1 MKRTTTLSVILFIA
15 ALLLSMNAQLARPSD
30 PESSTTAYVTWAVKP
45 GVYDKIESCAD
56 NLYTVHKGNKVG
68 IVDGHGREIVPV
80 QADRITGFYDGLAL
94 VLQKEGS
101 SERVLGVFT
110 SSGQYTKMDVACH
123 TVPTLEFFSEGLLP
137 VKFNN
142 GRLGFVNAQGVAVK
156 EFDKS
161 ITRMLPFHEGYAA
174 IGNKDIV
181 DRNFTPVTMNLKA
194 ATEVTEVSSVNN
206 GKAVISV
213 AVNGKGAL
221 NEIDVRT
228 GKITSEEV
236 KNNTSDYL
244 GCIGSGRP
252 RSIPYESYRPQV
264 STSITA
270 ILQNGK
276 YGYTKGGQ
284 TLVPFQFDEAWP
296 FIGNNAVV
304 KSGGKYA
311 LLELHKG
318 GAAFG
323 ATPDDNGSIS
333 YRRSKGKGLSHSFRL
348 DMPSDVGDAV
358 QVNVVRN
365 GVTIPATASGSRY
378 EFRADAS
385 QGRQEYLVEVSA
397 NGLKMWEGS
406 MTYSYNAKSEE
417 VVVPPP
423 DGPGGITEE
432 KKEKTLPLRVSI
444 AVKNKTAD
452 KDKKCHVEVTVSN
465 PNNKEVKT
473 TLTVSGDSGL
483 KGVSK
488 KLTIPAKGSRTVST
502 HFTVKKVVRNGTVT
516 ATESLTG
523 QRASKSGLQLIPN

>member
-1 MKRTTTLSVILFIA
+1 M
-15 ALLLSMNAQLARPSD
+15 
-30 PESSTTAYVTWAVKP
+30 
-45 GVYDKIESCAD
+45 
-56 NLYTVHKGNKVG
+56 
-68 IVDGHGREIVPV
+68 DGHGREIVPV

-110 SSGQYTKMDVACH
+110 SSGQYTKMDVDCY
-123 TVPTLEFFSEGLLP
+123 TVHTLEYFSEGFLP

-142 GRLGFVNAQGVAVK
+142 GQLGFVNAQGTVVK

-161 ITRMLPFHEGYAA
+161 VTSLLPFSEGYAA
-174 IGNKDIV
+174 INNQFFV
-181 DRNFTPVTMNLKA
+181 DRNFISISFSMKSAVTPLLIYNFH
-194 ATEVTEVSSVNN
+194 N
-206 GKAVISV
+206 GKAVIYDTSKNTHVLDVSTGTADRESV
-213 AVNGKGAL
+213 S
-221 NEIDVRT
+221 NE
-228 GKITSEEV
+228 
-236 KNNTSDYL
+236 TSDFL
-244 GCIGSGRP
+244 GCINTGR
-252 RSIPYESYRPQV
+252 SITIPYESYSPHV
-264 STSITA
+264 SSSIQA
-270 ILQNGK
+270 IQRNGK
-276 YGYTKGGQ
+276 YGYLEGGE
-284 TLVPFQFDEAWP
+284 TLAPFQFDEAWP
-296 FIGNNAVV
+296 FIGDNAVV
-304 KSGGKYA
+304 KLGGKYA

-333 YRRSKGKGLSHSFRL
+333 YRRSKSKGLSHRFSL
-348 DMPSDVGDAV
+348 NKPSDVGDAV

-365 GVTIPATASGSRY
+365 GVTIPATASGDRY

-417 VVVPPP
+417 VVVPPTVESRNN
-423 DGPGGITEE
+423 DGQGGVTEG

-452 KDKKCHVEVTVSN
+452 MDKKCHVEVTVSN
-465 PNNKEVKT
+465 PNNKEVT
-473 TLTVSGDSGL
+473 TTVKVSGDSGL

-502 HFTVKKVVRNGTVT
+502 YFTVKKVVRNGTVT

-523 QRASKSGLQLIPN
+523 QGASKSGLQLIPN

>member
-30 PESSTTAYVTWAVKP
+30 PKPSTTAYVTWAVKP

-56 NLYTVHKGNKVG
+56 NLYSVYKGNKVG

-94 VLQKEGS
+94 VLQKDGS
-101 SERVLGVFT
+101 AERVLGVLT
-110 SSGQYTKMDVACH
+110 PSGQYTKMDVVCH
-123 TVPTLEFFSEGLLP
+123 AIPTLEFFSEGLLP

-142 GRLGFVNAQGVAVK
+142 GRLGYVNAQGVAVK

-161 ITRMLPFHEGYAA
+161 ITSLLPFSEGYAA
-174 IGNKDIV
+174 IGDKFIV
-181 DRNFTPVTMNLKA
+181 DRSFRPITMNLKA
-194 ATEVTEVSSVNN
+194 GVTVRAIYNVHN
-206 GKAVISV
+206 GKAVIYDGDLKTYV
-213 AVNGKGAL
+213 L
-221 NEIDVRT
+221 DVRT
-228 GKITSEEV
+228 GSAPLERVSNE
-236 KNNTSDYL
+236 TSDFL
-244 GCIGSGRP
+244 GCINTGR
-252 RSIPYESYRPQV
+252 SQTIPYESYRPQV
-264 STSITA
+264 LTSIVA
-270 ILQNGK
+270 IQQNGK
-276 YGYTKGGQ
+276 YGYYGGGQ
-284 TLVPFQFDEAWP
+284 TLVPVQFDEAEP

-311 LLELHKG
+311 LLELHKD

-333 YRRSKGKGLSHSFRL
+333 YRRSKSKGLSHRFRL
-348 DMPSDVGDAV
+348 DTPSDVGDAV

-365 GVTIPATASGSRY
+365 GVTIPATASMDRY

-444 AVKNKTAD
+444 DVENKMAD
-452 KDKKCHVEVTVSN
+452 KDNKCYIKVTVEN
-465 PNNKEVKT
+465 PNNKAVTTQVTVKG
-473 TLTVSGDSGL
+473 SSGL
-483 KGVSK
+483 KRVSEKVTIAAKQSKVFRTYFTIK
-488 KLTIPAKGSRTVST
+488 KTVIMD
-502 HFTVKKVVRNGTVT
+502 GWVT

-523 QRASKSGLQLIPN
+523 KSASKTNLELKPKK